1 MNNNPKDDRIL
12 NADNDITNADITNAN
27 DLPDT
32 EQDKE
37 KMKPETVI
45 MDLPEVKDIPGQ
57 EFVHAPPLGELADTT
72 ISSDDEEG
80 VGILDYDDDE
90 ETISNTNLNVT
101 NQERELLTDEST
113 AIKDGGELKQ
123 AAVDN
128 QDDEGDPLNENS
140 DDVAGAG
147 LDIPGAGADDANEDI
162 GEEDEENNNY
172 SLGGDE
178 KD

>member
-12 NADNDITNADITNAN
+12 NADNDITNADIANAN

-101 NQERELLTDEST
+101 SQ
-113 AIKDGGELKQ
+113 
-123 AAVDN
+123 V
-128 QDDEGDPLNENS
+128 
-140 DDVAGAG
+140 
-147 LDIPGAGADDANEDI
+147 
-162 GEEDEENNNY
+162 
-172 SLGGDE
+172 
-178 KD
+178 

>member
-1 MNNNPKDDRIL
+1 MNNDPKDDRIL
-12 NADNDITNADITNAN
+12 NADNDITNAD

-32 EQDKE
+32 PQDIE

-57 EFVHAPPLGELADTT
+57 EFVHVPPLGELADTT

-80 VGILDYDDDE
+80 VGILDYEDDDE
-90 ETISNTNLNVT
+90 EVISITDVNVT
-101 NQERELLTDEST
+101 NQERELLADEST

-123 AAVDN
+123 VALDN
-128 QDDEGDPLNENS
+128 EDDEGDTLNENS

-162 GEEDEENNNY
+162 GEEDEENNSY